1 MPVRFTIDGF
11 KSNFRDGQRAN
22 LFYYLPNFPGF
33 AKTGDMDDNRAT
45 YLVKSTSLPET
56 TLDEIMLNWQGY
68 DFPFAGKHTF
78 AELSVSFLM
87 DLDTYI
93 RQNFENWINKI
104 HNPITNEYALIN
116 EYMLDQRLQL
126 LGNDGEPVLEFTL
139 HDAWPKSVGA
149 ASIDYSTN
157 EITTFDVTFR
167 YVYHTVSDTAT
178 GG

>member
-1 MPVRFTIDGF
+1 MPVSFTIDGF
-11 KSNFRDGQRAN
+11 KSNFRDGQRSN
-22 LFYYLPNFPGF
+22 LFYYLPNFPTF
-33 AKTGDMDDNRAT
+33 AQVGDMNNQRSM
-45 YLVKSTSLPET
+45 YLVKSTSLPES
-56 TLDEIMLNWQGY
+56 TLEEIMLNWQGY

-139 HDAWPKSVGA
+139 HDAWPKSVGT
-149 ASIDYSTN
+149 ASLDYGTS
-157 EITTFDVTFR
+157 EIATFDVTFR
-167 YVYHTVSDTAT
+167 YVYHTVSDRPT